1 MAGLACA
8 MTLQQA
14 GVPFLLFE
22 QDEKVGGRVQTDEF
36 DGYRLDRGF
45 QVLLTAYPEA
55 RKFLDYE
62 KLELRKCYPGSRV
75 WYKDKFHQV
84 SDPFRHPLDGVCSVF
99 NPIGSFW
106 DKVKVGMLRL
116 GLLSTRAMEDTLSTT
131 EALAELGYSEA
142 MIDRFWKPFMRG
154 VFLENELSTSV
165 RKFEETFS
173 LFAKGDTV
181 LPRLGIGEI
190 PKQMAKRLPEDS
202 IFLKQE
208 VKKVGECSLV
218 TSDGKEWQGRA
229 VVLATEEP
237 VANRLLRLKQPNRE
251 WNSVDCL
258 YFSLPE
264 KELPCTSP
272 ILHLDGS
279 GTGPINNLT
288 FISTLSDCAP
298 TGRALASASVI
309 GKKEMGIDQVVELAN
324 QQLSSWFGE
333 RAKKWDFLRAYR
345 IRHAVPNCD
354 CVPDLETKKNGVY
367 RCGDYLG
374 LPSIDS
380 AMRSGRLVAESII
393 ASNQG

>member
-190 PKQMAKRLPEDS
+190 PKQMAKGLPEDS

-298 TGRALASASVI
+298 KGAGSCFRQCNRKKGDGNRPGCGIGESAIELMVWGE
-309 GKKEMGIDQVVELAN
+309 GKKMGF
-324 QQLSSWFGE
+324 S
-333 RAKKWDFLRAYR
+333 
-345 IRHAVPNCD
+345 
-354 CVPDLETKKNGVY
+354 
-367 RCGDYLG
+367 
-374 LPSIDS
+374 
-380 AMRSGRLVAESII
+380 
-393 ASNQG
+393 